1 LTSPQQFKKDVCPS
15 ADFKSKEQ
23 QKAPQCSVKNPLL
36 PTKIQLLKQS
46 IFKESRCYL
55 NMVNDKFIVY
65 LASPYGFTDAGRE
78 FMRNTMI
85 PGIKQ
90 VVSLILNPWDSF
102 DSASQEVEKINSL
115 NDFRKQK
122 ELLRELNKKI
132 GLENENS
139 IKRSQIIIAI
149 LDGSDVDSGVASEL
163 GYAYA

>member
-1 LTSPQQFKKDVCPS
+1 
-15 ADFKSKEQ
+15 
-23 QKAPQCSVKNPLL
+23 
-36 PTKIQLLKQS
+36 
-46 IFKESRCYL
+46 
-55 NMVNDKFIVY
+55 MVNDKFIVY

-149 LDGSDVDSGVASEL
+149 LDGSDVDSGVTSEL